1 MAERESLQLADLST
15 RQEKMPDV
23 HNYTRRLMRQLF
35 KNHHQTQEI
44 NMVTNHLDTIKM
56 RLSNGLGW
64 GVLPRSL
71 LGDGQLRI
79 LNVQH
84 PPLNRDLGII
94 YHRQRNLSNAARAF
108 LQRIRRFTPDAES
121 FKTGLPKA

>member
-1 MAERESLQLADLST
+1 
-15 RQEKMPDV
+15 
-23 HNYTRRLMRQLF
+23 
-35 KNHHQTQEI
+35 
-44 NMVTNHLDTIKM
+44 MVTDDLDTIKM
-56 RLSNGLGW
+56 MLYIGLGW

-108 LQRIRRFTPDAES
+108 LQRIRRSEERRVGKEGRLEWVTCGSRRERRRRGRDGVGS
-121 FKTGLPKA
+121 RGV